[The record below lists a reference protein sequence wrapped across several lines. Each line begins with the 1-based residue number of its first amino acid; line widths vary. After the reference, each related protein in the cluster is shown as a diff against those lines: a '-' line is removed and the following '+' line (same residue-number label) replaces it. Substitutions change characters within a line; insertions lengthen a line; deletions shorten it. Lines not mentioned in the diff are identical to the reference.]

1 MFDEEL
7 FRKEFYGNHTQV
19 VFSKRSITGKVVF
32 VGGKGFKYNF
42 DENNE
47 KQMKMLADILNA
59 FYERIEDDIKTSED
73 EQRLKDFHWL
83 IKTLNNYREID

>member
-7 FRKEFYGNHTQV
+7 FRKVFNGTHTQIT
-19 VFSKRSITGKVVF
+19 FSKRSVTGKVVF
-32 VGGKGFKYNF
+32 VGGKGFNYEF

-47 KQMKMLADILNA
+47 EQMKMLADILNA
-59 FYERIEDDIKTSED
+59 FYDRIKDDIMTLED

-83 IKTLNNYREID
+83 IKTLNNYSEID

>member
-32 VGGKGFKYNF
+32 VDGKGFNYNF

-47 KQMKMLADILNA
+47 EQMKMLADILNA
-59 FYERIEDDIKTSED
+59 FYDRIKDDIRTRED
-73 EQRLKDFHWL
+73 EQRIEDCRWLLKV
-83 IKTLNNYREID
+83 LNNYRDVY